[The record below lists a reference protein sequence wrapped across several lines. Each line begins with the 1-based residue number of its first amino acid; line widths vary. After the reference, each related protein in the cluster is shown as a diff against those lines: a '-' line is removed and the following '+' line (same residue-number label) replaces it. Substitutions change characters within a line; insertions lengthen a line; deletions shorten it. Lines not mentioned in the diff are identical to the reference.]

1 MSPLRTLYHI
11 DSQCQAEYFGSYQSV
26 LQQKN
31 SDLFCHYNL
40 PYALSSKDRILK
52 WLIFLWNIGDLLP
65 NSPCTC
71 YDFIA
76 ICQTECRSYCII
88 EIISFKPLFMTSCKP
103 AHRKEP
109 GNVEKFPPPKADF
122 NALST

>member
-52 WLIFLWNIGDLLP
+52 WLIFYGILEICCQIVHALATILLQSAKQ
-65 NSPCTC
+65 NAR
-71 YDFIA
+71 F
-76 ICQTECRSYCII
+76 YCII
-88 EIISFKPLFMTSCKP
+88 EIVSFKPLFMTSCKP